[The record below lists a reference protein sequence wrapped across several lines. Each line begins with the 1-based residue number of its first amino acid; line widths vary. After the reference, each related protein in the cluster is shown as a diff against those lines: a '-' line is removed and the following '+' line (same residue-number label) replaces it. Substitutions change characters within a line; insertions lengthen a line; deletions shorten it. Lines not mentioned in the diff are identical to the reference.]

1 MIAAAAIAAL
11 FALAPTGASGA
22 MRAPPAPPE
31 AQPVPPSDAEVV
43 MALGSIENRM
53 TVPVSIGDSA
63 TYPFVIDTGA
73 ERTVISRELANV
85 LTLPPGPTVRLVS
98 MTGISEVASSIL
110 PSIMAGSVRRG
121 AIIAPTLSGSNLGA
135 VGMLGIDALQSKQ
148 VAIDFEH
155 NVMTVRPSERHGSGV
170 HAEPGDIV
178 VRAVRRMGQLIVT
191 KAYYGSKRIDVIVDT
206 GSAVTIGN
214 SAFRHLVSNASHSD
228 RMIQIQSVTGGFL
241 TVDYAIVNR
250 VRIGGV
256 HLNRL
261 PVAFAD
267 APPFAH
273 FGLSDTPAL
282 LLGMDAMR
290 AFRGV
295 TIDFANREVLFS
307 MPDSSV
313 PAVGQWSVV
322 RGM

>member
-1 MIAAAAIAAL
+1 MIATAAFFML
-11 FALAPTGASGA
+11 FLPAPGTGGA
-22 MRAPPAPPE
+22 RPAPPE
-31 AQPVPPSDAEVV
+31 AQPAPPSDAEIV
-43 MALGSIENRM
+43 MTLGHIENRM
-53 TVPVSIGDSA
+53 TVPVAIGDSA
-63 TYPFVIDTGA
+63 AYPFVIDTGA

-98 MTGISEVASSIL
+98 MTGVSEVDSAIL
-110 PSIMAGSVRRG
+110 PSILAGAVRRG
-121 AIIAPTLSGSNLGA
+121 AIIAPTLDGADLGA

-148 VAIDFEH
+148 VVIDFKH
-155 NVMTVRPSERHGSGV
+155 NMMTVSPSERHGSGV

-178 VRAVRRMGQLIVT
+178 VKAVRRLGQLIVT
-191 KAYYGSKRIDVIVDT
+191 KAYYGSQRIEVIVDT

-228 RMIQIQSVTGGFL
+228 RTIQIESVTGGFL
-241 TVDYAIVNR
+241 SADYAIVNR
-250 VRIGGV
+250 VRVGGV
-256 HLNRL
+256 HFNRL

-282 LLGMDAMR
+282 LLGMDALR
-290 AFRGV
+290 AFRSV

-307 MPDSSV
+307 MPDSSA
-313 PAVGQWSVV
+313 PAVGQWSVI
-322 RGM
+322 RG

>member
-1 MIAAAAIAAL
+1 MIAAAAIAFL
-11 FALAPTGASGA
+11 LAAAPAGTNG
-22 MRAPPAPPE
+22 APPAPPPE
-31 AQPVPPSDAEVV
+31 AQPVPPSDAEIVL
-43 MALGSIENRM
+43 ALGSIENRM
-53 TVPVSIGDSA
+53 TVPVSIGDS
-63 TYPFVIDTGA
+63 TSYPFVIDTGA
-73 ERTVISRELANV
+73 ERTVISRELANL

-121 AIIAPTLSGSNLGA
+121 AIIAPTLKGSNLGA

-178 VRAVRRMGQLIVT
+178 VKAVRRLGQLIVT

-214 SAFRHLVSNASHSD
+214 SAFRHLVANGSHSD

-250 VRIGGV
+250 VKIGGV

-273 FGLSDTPAL
+273 FGLSDSPAL

-295 TIDFANREVLFS
+295 TIDFANRQVLFS
-307 MPDSSV
+307 MPDSSA
-313 PAVGQWSVV
+313 PAVGQWSVI
-322 RGM
+322 RG

>member
-1 MIAAAAIAAL
+1 MIAAAALAL
-11 FALAPTGASGA
+11 LLATAPAGASGA
-22 MRAPPAPPE
+22 PPAPPPE
-31 AQPVPPSDAEVV
+31 AQPVPPSDAEIV

-53 TVPVSIGDSA
+53 TVPVSIGDSVP
-63 TYPFVIDTGA
+63 YPFVIDTGA
-73 ERTVISRELANV
+73 QRTVISRELANV

-98 MTGISEVASSIL
+98 MTGVSEVASTIL
-110 PSIMAGSVRRG
+110 PSILAGSVRRG
-121 AIIAPTLSGSNLGA
+121 AIIAPTLKGSNLGA

-155 NVMTVRPSERHGSGV
+155 NVMTVRPSEQRGSKF

-178 VRAVRRMGQLIVT
+178 VRAVRRTGQLIVT
-191 KAYYGSKRIDVIVDT
+191 KAYYGSKRIEVIVDT
-206 GSAVTIGN
+206 GAAVTIGN

-228 RMIQIQSVTGGFL
+228 RTIQIQSVTGGFL
-241 TVDYAIVNR
+241 SVDYAIVNR
-250 VRIGGV
+250 VKIGDV
-256 HLNRL
+256 RLNRL

-282 LLGMDAMR
+282 LLGMDALR

-295 TIDFANREVLFS
+295 TIDFANRVVRFS
-307 MPDSSV
+307 MRPDPTMPS
-313 PAVGQWSVV
+313 VGQWSVS